1 MTTANVTTD
10 QRMSRT
16 EAFRRGIDAARLGWH
31 GIARNATHPH
41 ADPIDERNR
50 LAYRSGYAAEMTRIN
65 NRRSTPEQREFL
77 AAHDEAAR
85 AWADGVGPDGCI
97 VREAAKFAAAQKA
110 LYATIPWAVL
120 GIKLSDWASPNRQ
133 AYGR

>member
-1 MTTANVTTD
+1 MKTI
-10 QRMSRT
+10 
-16 EAFRRGIDAARLGWH
+16 E
-31 GIARNATHPH
+31 
-41 ADPIDERNR
+41 
-50 LAYRSGYAAEMTRIN
+50 
-65 NRRSTPEQREFL
+65 EQREFL

-85 AWADGVGPDGCI
+85 AWAKGVGPDGFI
-97 VREAAKFAAAQKA
+97 VAGADRFAAAQRA